1 MRKRCMAVC
10 LDGDGGPGKRPS
22 IVMSESSRSD
32 GNCQERT
39 RLTID
44 CLPNLVKRT

>member
-32 GNCQERT
+32 GNYQERT
-39 RLTID
+39 RLAID
-44 CLPNLVKRT
+44 CLPNRVQCT